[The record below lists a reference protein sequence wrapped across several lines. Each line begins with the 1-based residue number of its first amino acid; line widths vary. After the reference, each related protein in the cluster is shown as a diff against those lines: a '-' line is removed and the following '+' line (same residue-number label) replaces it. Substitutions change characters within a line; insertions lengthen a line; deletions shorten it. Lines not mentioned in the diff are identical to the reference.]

1 MSKLVFLFSRRYS
14 IKKVS
19 DSIAALLSRITT
31 QARAQGGPG
40 KDRRLRDEN
49 IKGGKPWGIVS
60 NRRQTRRI
68 GIEGELE
75 NVRISRILVKRDRP
89 EMRKPEKGRFMKEE
103 RVGIENNGNI
113 QLNVAGLSDVDII

>member
-1 MSKLVFLFSRRYS
+1 MR
-14 IKKVS
+14 
-19 DSIAALLSRITT
+19 DSVAALLSRITT
-31 QARAQGGPG
+31 QARAQRGRG
-40 KDRRLRDEN
+40 KHRRLIDEN

-113 QLNVAGLSDVDII
+113 RLNIAGLSDVDII

>member
-19 DSIAALLSRITT
+19 DSITALLSRITT

-113 QLNVAGLSDVDII
+113 RLNIAVLSDVDII

>member
-31 QARAQGGPG
+31 QARAQRGPG